1 MAGHVDLRL
10 SLRSNWAI
18 VPYCKKTQGARSMR
32 SQSTRFNPY
41 NTVAFVKRFTLMIFA
56 IVALATP
63 ALGQDKMVLGP
74 RQFERDNSGK
84 GAVLCSW
91 AIFLSI
97 QAQTAECGLARRPVD
112 DAIDQAI
119 AAIDEFILRN
129 SSLRPT
135 RQMLDTFKRGVAES
149 ERNHFRQRG
158 LLKQYCENPDTER
171 FRSIDADQLRAGV
184 QDLLSIEREPVM
196 NPCL

>member
-1 MAGHVDLRL
+1 
-10 SLRSNWAI
+10 
-18 VPYCKKTQGARSMR
+18 MR
-32 SQSTRFNPY
+32 PQSPRFNPD
-41 NTVAFVKRFTLMIFA
+41 NTVAFAKRFTLMIFA

-63 ALGQDKMVLGP
+63 ALGQDRMILGP

-119 AAIDEFILRN
+119 AAIDEFILKN

-135 RQMLDTFKRGVAES
+135 RQMLDDFKRRAAES
-149 ERNHFRQRG
+149 ERNNFRQRG
-158 LLKQYCENPDTER
+158 SPKDYCDNPFAER
-171 FRSIDADQLRAGV
+171 FRSTNPDQLRTAV
-184 QDLLSIEREPVM
+184 QELLAIEREPVM